1 MRMAKAAF
9 TPGSSWRTKAAAGP
23 PATRYT
29 KGRRAHLA
37 YQVAGEGPPHL
48 VAVLGTVSGS
58 IAWEEWAA
66 APFFHRLSN
75 FCQLVTFD
83 QQGSGR
89 SDPVESSSPPTL
101 EERVDDLRS
110 VMDAAGIERA
120 ALFGTHDGGAVS
132 MMFAATHPERVSA
145 LVLANT
151 WARLLEDDD
160 FPVGFPREL
169 LETGTDRH
177 SGSWGAGS
185 SIDYLAPSVANNPE
199 VRDAWA
205 RHEQSSASPGQAVA
219 ISRMAIEIDVRES
232 LAAISAPTLVM
243 HATEDL
249 VTPLGHGRYLAE
261 HIAGARLVEFAS
273 RDHLI
278 LIGEGNVIL
287 DEVEEFLTGVRRG
300 PYRER
305 VLATLV
311 FTDVVGSTETADHL
325 GDRSWRELISR
336 HHAAVRRELARHEG
350 TEIDRAGDGFLAMFD
365 GPGRAIQCALAILAA
380 VEPLGLQLRVGV
392 HTGECEL
399 LDDGIAGIAVH
410 IGARVAS
417 HAEPGEVLVS
427 STVKDLV
434 VGSGICFT
442 DRGSRPLKGVPGEWS
457 LYGVER
463 FSG

>member
-1 MRMAKAAF
+1 MSATASA
-9 TPGSSWRTKAAAGP
+9 PGSPRRPHSGAGP

-29 KGRRAHLA
+29 KGRRAHIA
-37 YQVAGEGPPHL
+37 YQVTGEGPPHL

-66 APFFHRLSN
+66 APFFHRLST

-89 SDPVESSSPPTL
+89 SDPVESACPPTL
-101 EERVDDLRS
+101 EERVEDLRS
-110 VMDAAGIERA
+110 VMDAAAVERA

-132 MMFAATHPERVSA
+132 MMFAATYPERVTA

-151 WARLLEDDD
+151 WARLVEDDD
-160 FPVGFPREL
+160 FPLGFPREL
-169 LETGTDRH
+169 LETATDRH
-177 SGSWGAGS
+177 SESWGAGS
-185 SIDYLAPSVANNPE
+185 SIEYLAPSVAANPE
-199 VRDAWA
+199 VREGWA

-219 ISRMAIEIDVRES
+219 ISRMAIEVDVREA
-232 LAAISAPTLVM
+232 LPAISAPTLVM
-243 HATEDL
+243 HAIEDL
-249 VTPLGHGRYLAE
+249 VTPIGHGRYLAE
-261 HIAGARLVEFAS
+261 HISGARLVEFPS

-278 LIGEGNVIL
+278 LIGEGGVIL

-305 VLATLV
+305 MLATVV
-311 FTDVVGSTETADHL
+311 FTDVVGSTERAGQL

-336 HHAAVRRELARHEG
+336 HHAAVRRELARFEG

-365 GPGRAIQCALAILAA
+365 GPGRAIQCALAILVAM
-380 VEPLGLQLRVGV
+380 EPLGLQLRIGV
-392 HTGECEL
+392 HTGECEV
-399 LDDGIAGIAVH
+399 LDDGIAGIVVH

-417 HAEPGEVLVS
+417 RAEPGEVLVS

-434 VGSGICFT
+434 VGSGIRFT
-442 DRGSRPLKGVPGEWS
+442 ERGSWPLKGVPGKWS

-463 FSG
+463 PSR